1 MKGISSRN
9 SRVKP
14 LVIDKAA
21 VLPISTRYYSRMGP
35 TLCVRTLADSTGPKG
50 EKICRRVEALV
61 DPGIPPIQSAR
72 VGNALWSMFG
82 SGDVTDTTGFAT
94 T

>member
-1 MKGISSRN
+1 MKGVSSRN
-9 SRVKP
+9 SRVKS
-14 LVIDKAA
+14 LVVNKPA
-21 VLPISTRYYSRMGP
+21 VLLISAKYHSQLRP

-50 EKICRRVEALV
+50 EKIWRSVEALV
-61 DPGIPPIQSAR
+61 DPGIPPIQRAR

-82 SGDVTDTTGFAT
+82 SGDITDTTGFAT